1 MLRKILTSTIALT
14 TFSCVDAQDSTK
26 GPSYK
31 LSGSADVYYRYN
43 FQNPKAAPFNNFTSF
58 TNSQNSFELGMASIK
73 VEHSIGKVGMVADL
87 GFGKRADEFSYNDGG
102 SRVAIK
108 QLYISYAPS
117 SKIKLTMGTCGTH
130 IGYEV
135 LDAYLNRNYS
145 MSYMFTYGPFFHTG
159 IKSEFT
165 LSPKTVLMVGL
176 CNPSDLKTASKMPKM
191 FITQLA
197 TGSKDDK
204 FKAYINY
211 QGGNYND
218 SGRLYQEDLVLTYA
232 LSSKFSLGY
241 NGTYQNKQARIN
253 NKWLTGNSWWGSA
266 LYASVDPKP
275 YFGLILRSEYIN
287 DKKNVLGFNGNVFE
301 STLSA
306 NFKVDNLII
315 IPEFRFDNGSFTPG
329 IFQTST
335 GAATKSTETFLL
347 AAVYKF

>member
-14 TFSCVDAQDSTK
+14 TFSFVDGQDSTK
-26 GPSYK
+26 VPSFK

-43 FQNPKAAPFNNFTSF
+43 FQNPKSAPFNNFTSF

-87 GFGKRADEFSYNDGG
+87 GFGRRADEYSYNDVS

-117 SKIKLTMGTCGTH
+117 SKVKLTMGSWGTH

-165 LSPKTVLMVGL
+165 LSSKSVLMVGI
-176 CNPSDLKTASKMPKM
+176 CNPNDLKTASSMPKM
-191 FITQLA
+191 IIAQLA

-204 FKAYINY
+204 LKAYFNY
-211 QGGNYND
+211 QGGNFND
-218 SGRLYQEDLVLTYA
+218 SGRLYQEDIVLTYA

-241 NGTYQNKQARIN
+241 NGTFQSKQPKIN
-253 NKWLTGNSWWGSA
+253 NKWIFGNTWWGSA
-266 LYASVDPKP
+266 LYANIDPKP
-275 YFGLILRSEYIN
+275 YFGLTLRAEYLN
-287 DKKNVLGFNGNVFE
+287 DQKNVLGFNGNVFE

-315 IPEFRFDNGSFTPG
+315 IPELRLDNGSFTPG
-329 IFQTST
+329 IFKTST
-335 GAATKSTETFLL
+335 GLATKSTESFLL

>member
-1 MLRKILTSTIALT
+1 MPAIVLT
-14 TFSCVDAQDSTK
+14 TFSFANAQDSTK
-26 GPSYK
+26 VPAFK
-31 LSGSADVYYRYN
+31 LTGSADVYYRYN
-43 FQNPKAAPFNNFTSF
+43 FENPKTAPFNNLTSF
-58 TNSQNSFELGMASIK
+58 TNSHNSFELGMASIK

-117 SKIKLTMGTCGTH
+117 SKIKLTIGTCGTH

-165 LSPKTVLMVGL
+165 LSPKTILMVGI
-176 CNPSDLKTASKMPKM
+176 CNPSDLKTASRMPKM
-191 FITQLA
+191 FISQLA

-204 FKAYINY
+204 LKAYLNY

-218 SGRLYQEDLVLTYA
+218 SGRLYQEDIVLTYA
-232 LSSKFSLGY
+232 LSPKFSLGY
-241 NGTYQNKQARIN
+241 NGTYQSKQARLN

-266 LYASVDPKP
+266 LYASIDPKP
-275 YFGLILRSEYIN
+275 YFGLTLRAEYLN
-287 DKKNVLGFNGNVFE
+287 DKKNLLGFNGNVFE

-306 NFKVDNLII
+306 NFKIDNLII
-315 IPEFRFDNGSFTPG
+315 IPEIRLDNGSFAPG
-329 IFQTST
+329 LFQNST
-335 GAATKSTETFLL
+335 GALTKSTESFLL